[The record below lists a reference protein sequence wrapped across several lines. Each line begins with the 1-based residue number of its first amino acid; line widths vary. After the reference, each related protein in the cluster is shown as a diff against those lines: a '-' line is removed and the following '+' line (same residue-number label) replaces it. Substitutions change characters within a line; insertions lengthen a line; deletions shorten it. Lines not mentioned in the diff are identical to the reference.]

1 MLRTSCALQC
11 YPRGSW
17 GNLGVIILNQRLVS
31 SKPIEKFKKKLFL
44 KKCRLF
50 SEGVLGLLTAEVF
63 HSSK

>member
-31 SKPIEKFKKKLFL
+31 SKPIEIFKKKTVF
-44 KKCRLF
+44 KK
-50 SEGVLGLLTAEVF
+50 V
-63 HSSK
+63 